1 MKKFLF
7 LPFLL
12 LAALTCGAQNVAEK
26 KVASEIKSVTV
37 FLNGAQINREA
48 ASSISAGTSVVSF
61 DKLSPFIDEKSI
73 QVQAEGDFTV
83 LSVMHSLDYLNK
95 EKRNDSLQ
103 NALETVNTEVASKN
117 ARLEVLNEKE
127 SLLDKNKDLSG
138 DNNAASLTQLK
149 QAIDFYDRELTAIK
163 EDFQQT
169 QKEIEML
176 LKQKALLE
184 KELANVSAIQD
195 LPSGKI
201 SVKIESDRSTSANFK
216 VSYVVKNAGWYP
228 NYDLRAKNTSD
239 PVQLKYKA
247 NVYQNTGN
255 DWNNVKLKLSSGN
268 PNQNGT
274 APEME
279 TWYLNYPRNTI
290 YAAQSRFIPG
300 RNISSVS
307 GTVIDEYGDPVPGV
321 NVMVKG
327 TTIGA
332 YTDFDGKY
340 EISVPS
346 RSQFLVFSFVGFKT
360 EERPIINE
368 HINVVMTE
376 DANSLDEVVMIGYGV
391 KGARVE
397 KSPAREIKT
406 TAVETNTTVEFEVE
420 KPYSIPSNGEKLTVN
435 LADYEIDA
443 SYEYYTVPK
452 LEEKAYLIA
461 KITNWQ
467 DYNLL
472 EGETSLF
479 YENTYVGKTVLDA
492 GMLSDTLSV
501 SLGQDSNISI
511 DREKID
517 QFSSKKFIGSNKVD
531 SREFSINIRN
541 RKSEAVTIHV
551 SDQVPVAA
559 ISAIEVKALE
569 LSGGKLNEK
578 TGEVN
583 WEIRLDPGTQKELK
597 LQYEVKYPKSER
609 VQLE

>member
-376 DANSLDEVVMIGYGV
+376 DANSLDEVLIGYGV

-420 KPYSIPSNGEKLTVN
+420 KPYSIPSNGEKFTVN

-569 LSGGKLNEK
+569 LSGGNLNEK

>member
-26 KVASEIKSVTV
+26 KVVSEIKSVTV

-327 TTIGA
+327 TTIGTS
-332 YTDFDGKY
+332 TDFDGKY

>member
-103 NALETVNTEVASKN
+103 NALKTVNTEVASKN

-138 DNNAASLTQLK
+138 DNNAANLTQLK

-332 YTDFDGKY
+332 STDFDGKY

-376 DANSLDEVVMIGYGV
+376 DANSLDEVVLIGYGV

-397 KSPAREIKT
+397 KSPSREIKT

-583 WEIRLDPGTQKELK
+583 WVIRLDPGTQKELK